1 MKSSVILQPQTT
13 ATHRLQRKRYIVIK
27 MQGKCF
33 IHFLQEYKNYNKIHP
48 YLSSCCGCLFPNL
61 LGTLPYPK
69 TQLYIFFYDLIM
81 EL

>member
-27 MQGKCF
+27 MQGKYF
-33 IHFLQEYKNYNKIHP
+33 IHFLQKFKKIHSF

-81 EL
+81 EF